1 VARMEYIDSEI
12 ARMRAGNI
20 QPDSLGT
27 ASSTVDSTNISK
39 ILRQPATIGKLM
51 EIDLGP
57 DATLKNT
64 TRTEAARL
72 RSLGH
77 PHEEEASKPEKVRLG
92 RDGKPRRK
100 RWRRASDDLK
110 RDAIVEA
117 VMKESK
123 RESATPPISL
133 AELTLGQ
140 STSTTSQKR
149 Q

>member
-1 VARMEYIDSEI
+1 MEYIDSEI
-12 ARMRAGNI
+12 ARMRAGEAQLDGFDTI
-20 QPDSLGT
+20 
-27 ASSTVDSTNISK
+27 SSTVDSTNTAK

-57 DATLKNT
+57 DATLTNT
-64 TRTEAARL
+64 ARTEAARL

-77 PHEEEASKPEKVRLG
+77 PQEEEASKPEKVRLG

-123 RESATPPISL
+123 RESNTSHNILPTVK
-133 AELTLGQ
+133 LTQ
-140 STSTTSQKR
+140 D
-149 Q
+149 

>member
-1 VARMEYIDSEI
+1 MEYVDSEI
-12 ARMRAGNI
+12 AKMRAGEAQSNVL
-20 QPDSLGT
+20 DAT
-27 ASSTVDSTNISK
+27 SSTLNSSNTANT
-39 ILRQPATIGKLM
+39 LRQPATIGKLM

-64 TRTEAARL
+64 VRTEAARL
-72 RSLGH
+72 RSLGR
-77 PHEEEASKPEKVRLG
+77 PQEEEVSKPEKVRLG

-123 RESATPPISL
+123 RESITWTVSI
-133 AELTLGQ
+133 AELTGEQ
-140 STSTTSQKR
+140 SMSMTNQKN

>member
-1 VARMEYIDSEI
+1 MEYVDSEI
-12 ARMRAGNI
+12 AKMRAGEAQLNV
-20 QPDSLGT
+20 LEAT
-27 ASSTVDSTNISK
+27 SSTLNSTNTANV
-39 ILRQPATIGKLM
+39 LRQPANIGKLM

-64 TRTEAARL
+64 ARTEAARL

-77 PHEEEASKPEKVRLG
+77 PQEEEVIKPEKVRLG

-123 RESATPPISL
+123 RESTTWTVPI
-133 AELTLGQ
+133 AELTEEQ
-140 STSTTSQKR
+140 SMSMTNQKN

>member
-1 VARMEYIDSEI
+1 
-12 ARMRAGNI
+12 
-20 QPDSLGT
+20 
-27 ASSTVDSTNISK
+27 
-39 ILRQPATIGKLM
+39 M

-64 TRTEAARL
+64 VRTEAARL
-72 RSLGH
+72 RSLGR
-77 PHEEEASKPEKVRLG
+77 PQEEEVSKPEKVRLG

-123 RESATPPISL
+123 RESITWTVSI
-133 AELTLGQ
+133 AELTGEQ
-140 STSTTSQKR
+140 SMSMTNQKN

>member
-1 VARMEYIDSEI
+1 MEYIDSEI
-12 ARMRAGNI
+12 ARMRAGEAQLNGL
-20 QPDSLGT
+20 DT
-27 ASSTVDSTNISK
+27 TSSTIDSTNTSK

-57 DATLKNT
+57 DATLTNT
-64 TRTEAARL
+64 ARTEAARL
-72 RSLGH
+72 RSLGY
-77 PHEEEASKPEKVRLG
+77 PQEEEASKPEKVRLG

-123 RESATPPISL
+123 RESTTPHISM